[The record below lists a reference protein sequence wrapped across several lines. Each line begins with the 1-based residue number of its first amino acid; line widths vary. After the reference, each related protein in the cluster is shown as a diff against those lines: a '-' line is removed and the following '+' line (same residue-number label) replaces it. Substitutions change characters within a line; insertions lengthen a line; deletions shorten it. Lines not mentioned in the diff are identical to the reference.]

1 MNSRKDKLLVIKE
14 ELTQRVEKID
24 KDLHSRKT
32 SEKFDEQVVDR
43 QNDDVLLN
51 LKNRSQL
58 ELEMIADA
66 LLKIENKAYGICE
79 KCQGTISAER
89 LDAIPYA
96 AQCKDCAQ

>member
-1 MNSRKDKLLVIKE
+1 MNSRKDKLLVLRE

-24 KDLHSRKT
+24 MDLHSRQT

-58 ELEMIADA
+58 ELAMIADA
-66 LLKIENKAYGICE
+66 LLKIENKAYGICD
-79 KCQGTISAER
+79 KCKGTISSER
-89 LDAIPYA
+89 LDAVPYA
-96 AQCKDCAQ
+96 AQCKNCAQ